1 MLLRE
6 LFYKT
11 LNEATLRR
19 GSRGDEVKAM
29 QRALG
34 IRPADGI
41 FGPATERAVRNFQTA
56 AKITVDGIA
65 GGQTQAAIRKF
76 AEEPGASSD
85 YGQIRPGTD
94 WSALDPGE
102 IELTLRQE
110 PAAQEPAAQEPT
122 GVGRGDG
129 GAEAARRAAD
139 NNGQPRGS
147 EADVMSQQVAEPE
160 NGWQDVDPQFA
171 QGLPD
176 GYQIKRGRVDGEDMF
191 LLIRPNGTEE
201 TSNDLQ
207 GLIRVAQAD
216 IEADQERAA
225 GAGIDGRDAQRA
237 QGMGIERP
245 ADPASTMRD
254 NEIEG
259 TGQWR
264 ITPSPNNPTTFVVRR
279 PDGSIDTSFNNG
291 NPFTR
296 SKADGEGQQYID
308 RLNREQGTADEPEV
322 TGSGRGDGNAE
333 VAARREEAARQATEE
348 FVRAQVAELTR
359 VRATMP
365 NDQLIQTITQ
375 RAVEQGL
382 NNNWRERGAMAAYIA
397 ELVPTVDRTTPTP
410 TASTD
415 SPTLQSPEV
424 GGDSEVQRPSTTTTP
439 GGSNQAVSGLGGV
452 QEPEAAPSVD
462 SATATAQ
469 QISRFQ
475 QAYGSGSD
483 GQLPAL
489 FRDRFLN
496 PALNYQQNSPAEETQ
511 SLNAMKAL
519 QAELAGEIP
528 QAVARVTIER
538 MLQSDFGG
546 EVRGEATFSGLI
558 NELKGMVQELQGDP
572 ELRTQAEYYQIKLA
586 VIEKLMQDMAR
597 PNESV
602 ELDRIKMLAGV

>member
-1 MLLRE
+1 MTMLLRE

-11 LNEATLRR
+11 LNEAEAPEYADALKAIDTTDSLWKRSKR
-19 GSRGDEVKAM
+19 GSVKSDEVKAL
-29 QRALG
+29 QQALNDLG
-34 IRPADGI
+34 YDVGTADGW
-41 FGPATERAVRNFQTA
+41 FGKKTATAVRKFQGDNDL
-56 AKITVDGIA
+56 TVDGDPGANTISKMNSVVA
-65 GGQTQAAIRKF
+65 DKYP
-76 AEEPGASSD
+76 EEP
-85 YGQIRPGTD
+85 
-94 WSALDPGE
+94 E
-102 IELTLRQE
+102 
-110 PAAQEPAAQEPT
+110 T
-122 GVGRGDG
+122 GGRGDG
-129 GAEAARRAAD
+129 DAEADRRAAD
-139 NNGQPRGS
+139 NNGQPRGT
-147 EADVMSQQVAEPE
+147 EDDVMSQQVVEPD

-176 GYQIKRGRVDGEDMF
+176 GYEIKRGRVDGEDMF
-191 LLIRPNGTEE
+191 LLVRPNGTEE

-225 GAGIDGRDAQRA
+225 GAGIDGQDAQRA
-237 QGMGIERP
+237 QGMGVERP

-279 PDGSIDTSFNNG
+279 PDGSIDTSFNSG

-296 SKADGEGQQYID
+296 SKADGEGQDYID
-308 RLNREQGTADEPEV
+308 RLNREQGLTDEPEV

-333 VAARREEAARQATEE
+333 VAARREEAAKQATEE

-359 VRATMP
+359 IRRNYP
-365 NDQLIQTITQ
+365 EDQLIRKITAD
-375 RAVEQGL
+375 AVEQGL
-382 NNNWRERGAMAAYIA
+382 NDDWAENGAMAEYIA

-415 SPTLQSPEV
+415 APTMSQPDA
-424 GGDSEVQRPSTTTTP
+424 GGDSGADQLAR
-439 GGSNQAVSGLGGV
+439 QATDDERAFQSAQGITA
-452 QEPEAAPSVD
+452 PDADAAPSVD
-462 SATATAQ
+462 STTATAQ

-475 QAYGSGSD
+475 QAYGNGTD
-483 GQLPAL
+483 GQLPTQ
-489 FRDRFLN
+489 FRDAILN
-496 PALNYQQNSPAEETQ
+496 PALNYQQNTPAQETQ
-511 SLNAMKAL
+511 SLNAMKKL
-519 QAELAGEIP
+519 QAEVAGEIP

-538 MLQSDFGG
+538 MLQSDFGR
-546 EVRGEATFSGLI
+546 EVRGVDTFPGLI

-572 ELRTQAEYYQIKLA
+572 ALRTQAEYYQTKIA